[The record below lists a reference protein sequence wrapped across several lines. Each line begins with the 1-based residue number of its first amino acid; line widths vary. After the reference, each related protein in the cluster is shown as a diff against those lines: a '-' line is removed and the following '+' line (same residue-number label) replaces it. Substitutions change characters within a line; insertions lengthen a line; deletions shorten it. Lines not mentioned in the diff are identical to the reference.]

1 MLVGHDLGSCLH
13 MPCPDPPAAVT
24 GGVVIGSFSV
34 MFMHDQV

>member
-1 MLVGHDLGSCLH
+1 MPVGHDFGSYLY
-13 MPCPDPPAAVT
+13 MPCPDPLAAVT